1 MIYSLITNH
10 TPEEINIYIMDFGS
24 GTLGSFKNAPQ
35 VGDFILPSEEDKILN
50 IFKMLDAE
58 LERRK
63 KLFVNF
69 NGDFQNYITR
79 SGNTVPYIL
88 LFINN
93 YDVFQDSFDFE
104 EMINKIT
111 RECSKYGIMLIAS
124 INSTSGMRYKLR
136 QNFKSDIT
144 LQFNDQ
150 DDYSMIIGNTRK
162 LYPSEIYG
170 RGLVKLDNVYE
181 FQTAHIFQDDEINDK
196 LPIVID
202 ELNKKYQ
209 EKATHIPVVP
219 EVVLIDDLVGLLKDT
234 RIVPIGINKDT
245 IEPEIFNFKDNYG
258 TIVSSNDDDGMIISF
273 TTALT
278 KMLSKIPNNNLV
290 MLDGDG
296 NYQNEYENVNY
307 VNDNFDEMI
316 NKICDSMEYQYKQY
330 VNDGYSNKNLKST
343 KNSTI
348 ILASFTRV
356 IARLNEEIKK
366 RFLDDLAKVKD
377 TNQFD
382 FIIVDRVDNLKK
394 LEYDEWYKKVIQ
406 NNYGI
411 WLGNGIADQTLIKTN
426 IGFKKDNN
434 EIPFGFG
441 VVVRNSKTSLVK
453 LITDT
458 NYETLENGDDKL

>member
-1 MIYSLITNH
+1 MIY
-10 TPEEINIYIMDFGS
+10 Y
-24 GTLGSFKNAPQ
+24 
-35 VGDFILPSEEDKILN
+35 
-50 IFKMLDAE
+50 
-58 LERRK
+58 
-63 KLFVNF
+63 
-69 NGDFQNYITR
+69 
-79 SGNTVPYIL
+79 L
-88 LFINN
+88 LNN
-93 YDVFQDSFDFE
+93 YA
-104 EMINKIT
+104 T
-111 RECSKYGIMLIAS
+111 
-124 INSTSGMRYKLR
+124 
-136 QNFKSDIT
+136 
-144 LQFNDQ
+144 
-150 DDYSMIIGNTRK
+150 II
-162 LYPSEIYG
+162 
-170 RGLVKLDNVYE
+170 
-181 FQTAHIFQDDEINDK
+181 
-196 LPIVID
+196 
-202 ELNKKYQ
+202 
-209 EKATHIPVVP
+209 
-219 EVVLIDDLVGLLKDT
+219 
-234 RIVPIGINKDT
+234 
-245 IEPEIFNFKDNYG
+245 
-258 TIVSSNDDDGMIISF
+258 SSNDDDGMIVSF

-441 VVVRNSKTSLVK
+441 IVVRNSKTSLVK